1 MENPLTSPTGV
12 PGFLLWLIGALLSGG
27 GLGLWAG
34 RRKRAADAASVNAE
48 TAIKLLTAI
57 EANYEILH
65 VRYSEEVE
73 RNKRLAAE
81 NHQLAAAQ
89 VDFDVLTL
97 HVDGKMDALL
107 AATSATARAQGVAEG
122 RQLGS
127 DERQVR
133 VAESERVEDR
143 VVAER
148 ERIEDREHK

>member
-89 VDFDVLTL
+89 VDYDDMRGRLAVYERLDKGPTL
-97 HVDGKMDALL
+97 
-107 AATSATARAQGVAEG
+107 QG
-122 RQLGS
+122 RQLPP
-127 DERQVR
+127 
-133 VAESERVEDR
+133 A
-143 VVAER
+143 
-148 ERIEDREHK
+148 REHE